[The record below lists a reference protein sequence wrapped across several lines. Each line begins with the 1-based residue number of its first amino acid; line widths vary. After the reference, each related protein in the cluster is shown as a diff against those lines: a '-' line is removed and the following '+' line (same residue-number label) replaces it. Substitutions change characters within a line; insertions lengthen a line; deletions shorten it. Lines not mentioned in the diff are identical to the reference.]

1 MAQVLVTFK
10 VFPKEVEESLDHL
23 EKLIKKEV
31 VPDRIEREPVAFGLV
46 VLKVSKLIP
55 DAEGVID
62 SLEKKL
68 RTIKEVGE
76 VETIEVTRTI

>member
-10 VFPKEVEESLDHL
+10 VFPKEVEVSLDHL